1 MLDHKNDKTQ
11 QMLLTPPQSTAGT
24 SLSPDPAQS
33 SWLMELVMK
42 ADRLGN

>member
-1 MLDHKNDKTQ
+1 MLDHKNDK
-11 QMLLTPPQSTAGT
+11 MRVFTPPQSTAGT